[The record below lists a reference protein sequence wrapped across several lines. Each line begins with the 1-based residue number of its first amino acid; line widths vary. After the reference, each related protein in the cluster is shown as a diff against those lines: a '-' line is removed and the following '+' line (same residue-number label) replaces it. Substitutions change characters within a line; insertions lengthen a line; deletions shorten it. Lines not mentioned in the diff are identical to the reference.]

1 MHNVGAQTQ
10 NAWKLNL
17 KLQTINW
24 NLQRPKD
31 DEQLNHIFILNDTT
45 TTLKIVFSKNLC
57 FVVELSGLFP
67 LEPVVLGLTPDV
79 DEVGDDESWKKK
91 SLSGFQA
98 QEAAKHDWA
107 LKGHYYFFPDRH
119 NW

>member
-79 DEVGDDESWKKK
+79 DEVGDDESCKKK
-91 SLSGFQA
+91 S
-98 QEAAKHDWA
+98 
-107 LKGHYYFFPDRH
+107 
-119 NW
+119 

>member
-31 DEQLNHIFILNDTT
+31 DEQLNHIFIFNDTT
-45 TTLKIVFSKNLC
+45 TTFKIVFSKNLC

-79 DEVGDDESWKKK
+79 DEVGDDESCKKK
-91 SLSGFQA
+91 S
-98 QEAAKHDWA
+98 
-107 LKGHYYFFPDRH
+107 
-119 NW
+119 